1 MVDEE
6 KLAVSS
12 AADYL
17 SGLPENEQADLVT
30 VMDKL
35 NVIPVKNQLAKIKQ
49 YSKEGTLTAAVID
62 AILSENRPAPV
73 QVVFKKDRLT
83 RYFPPSYTAQQ
94 MEEVIVSLLETWR
107 GQKK

>member
-17 SGLPENEQADLVT
+17 SGLSENEQRDLVA
-30 VMDKL
+30 VMDRL

-73 QVVFKKDRLT
+73 QVVLKKDRLT
-83 RYFPPSYTAQQ
+83 QYFPPSYTARQ

-107 GQKK
+107 GQQK

>member
-73 QVVFKKDRLT
+73 QVVLKKDRLT

>member
-1 MVDEE
+1 M
-6 KLAVSS
+6 
-12 AADYL
+12 
-17 SGLPENEQADLVT
+17 
-30 VMDKL
+30 MDRL

-73 QVVFKKDRLT
+73 QVVLKKDRLT
-83 RYFPPSYTAQQ
+83 QYFPPSYTARQ

-107 GQKK
+107 GQQK